1 MKGRGFIRIQYRNK
15 KLEKLC
21 HDYKKA
27 QKELNANV
35 AERLFALIKLLE
47 GAECLNDIYRLP
59 QYKLYPLHGNRGGQY
74 ALDLGRTLGFRLII
88 IPLDKDGYEWKE
100 KDLQRIYKATEM
112 ILAWEVSNHYE

>member
-1 MKGRGFIRIQYRNK
+1 MLKFHK
-15 KLEKLC
+15 KCDKINIT
-21 HDYKKA
+21 KMVRK
-27 QKELNANV
+27 
-35 AERLFALIKLLE
+35 
-47 GAECLNDIYRLP
+47 NDIYRLP
-59 QYKLYPLHGNRGGQY
+59 QYKLHPLHGDRVGQY